1 MLLTWQDF
9 ENTSKNVTIDF
20 EHLCRIFFKYHYVKD
35 VTSIFNQKANNPGIE
50 TEPVLIDGKRVGF
63 QAKYFSNNVNY
74 ADIFD
79 SAQKVVKYYDGK
91 IDYVILFC
99 NKDISTDAE
108 NYKASVKLL
117 SDNNIELE
125 LCCNNSILD
134 VINTVSEYSPIR
146 CLFFNKMNLSDEWF
160 KEKLDCSL
168 KELEPRYTP
177 GFHVNEFE
185 SQKHFDIL
193 YRNEQ
198 VVEHLQTLIAEAKKD
213 LKYNEQKALKQKV
226 ETIIDSL
233 IIPDRLNYG
242 NVLSWNEQFALVKT
256 EINQA
261 IEDLENKLDNTDS
274 TEERRIIYNKLS
286 PLNQLLRIV
295 QRFDLADDEHFRYV
309 NNNILIVEGD
319 AGKGKSHLLG
329 YEAEFHGISEKYRSV
344 LLLGQKFIFEKTPQ
358 EQIMQVLGLQAS
370 FHEFL
375 LACEAKGELD
385 GGIAVI
391 LIDAVNECQKYSIWK
406 QYINEIVEDV
416 KKLKFVRLV
425 CSIRTTYKNYVFTD
439 RIQKEFKQGTI
450 SLVEVTGFRN
460 NLLEAVPLF
469 FNHYHIPIT
478 TAAFLES
485 EFENPLFLQTY
496 CEAYSEGVGIGSRG
510 IFALYNAY
518 VEKEENKVRDLYGI
532 TNGISYA
539 KKVIEKIGKYLFDN
553 NTNRIPLLT
562 LYNECNNIPECDKFI
577 DSFLKAKVLVQ
588 YNYDDGEYVHINY
601 ERFADYIIAK
611 HILNSTNNYEELCTW
626 AQQKL
631 LITNKYGYFVRNY
644 VEGQFAALSVL
655 AYERY
660 HKEIIDCL
668 RVLPNTNKSNLYL
681 YNDIVTEYLDAYL
694 YRADKDINADDFYNV
709 VAPYIQSVGTE
720 RKHLDILIGLS
731 GRNCSLNIN
740 ETTSFFMQM
749 SLKDRDYHWTIY
761 INDRYILGERVFN
774 TIQYFLS
781 ADIDYVTHNE
791 RLLYGQLLTWFLSSS
806 NRELRDKDSR
816 ALIRLIKND
825 ILAMTELLNIFS
837 EVDDPYIISRLYGC
851 VYGALLQT
859 DEEKINI
866 DELSIICKNIFE
878 LIFNQK
884 TVYPDILLRDYALNI
899 IEFCNVKQVKL
910 DFEIKNCRP
919 PYRSFKI
926 PSVDLEDLEKKYPK
940 SDGGWLGTSAIRSS
954 MMPNHKIKGFSG
966 LYGDFGRYTFQSAL
980 SEFKDVDIECAFHYA
995 YSYIANDLKYDNDL
1009 FSEYDNHIG
1018 YGRGR
1023 NNCHI
1028 ERIGKKYEWIA
1039 MYRVLALVSDSCKFD
1054 DEYYNAPK
1062 TYKGTWLPYIRDFDP
1077 TLTISD
1083 DNHPHKGLGVTIN
1096 RQEYRNWQLSN
1107 DDWTKT
1113 DDASNFLD
1121 QVRMVDNLGE
1131 VWYALF
1137 FTASDASGKDFDKAR
1152 QSVWQS
1158 STACIIKKSE
1168 CENFVSRIKDRSFYG
1183 RWFKP
1188 AEVESRYN
1196 VFAREYVLSPAYA
1209 DEYGENDFI
1218 EAEIEVGKKKVLK
1231 SIPRL
1236 KYGGKNLY
1244 ETTNID
1250 LDLENSDGIKMEVV
1264 TEEVE
1269 VDVPFN
1275 ERIGALLPC
1284 YHLYLWEEEYDY
1296 AKDDVIHITMPNKYI
1311 VNALKLTQTLD
1322 GVWQRDGEI
1331 VCADFRLIE
1340 GSNVDGLFIKEKYLR
1355 ELLGD
1360 EFSMVWIGLGEK
1372 QHTYGM
1378 PGGGKQSWS
1387 EISSL
1392 IYEDNSGKLKEIS
1405 KVSQRGSNMN

>member
-9 ENTSKNVTIDF
+9 ENTSKNITVDF
-20 EHLCRIFFKYHYVKD
+20 EHLCRIFFKYRYAKD
-35 VTSIFNQKANNPGIE
+35 VTVILKQKANNPGIE
-50 TEPVLIDGKRVGF
+50 TEPILIEGKKVGF
-63 QAKYFSNNVNY
+63 QAKYFSNNISYN
-74 ADIFD
+74 DILD
-79 SAQKVVKYYDGK
+79 SANKVVKYYGGK
-91 IDYVILFC
+91 IDKVVLFC
-99 NKDISTDAE
+99 NKDISIDAC
-108 NYKASVKLL
+108 NYKKAVLLL
-117 SDNNIELE
+117 SKKNIELE
-125 LCCNNSILD
+125 PCCNNNILD
-134 VINTVSEYSPIR
+134 VINTVSDYAPIK
-146 CLFFNKMNLSDEWF
+146 CLYFNKMNLSDEWF
-160 KEKLDCSL
+160 KEKLDRSL

-177 GFHVNEFE
+177 GFHVNIFE

-198 VVEHLQTLIAEAKKD
+198 VVKHLQTLIDEAKKD
-213 LKYNEQKALKQKV
+213 LEYNEQKALKQKV
-226 ETIIDSL
+226 ETVIDSL
-233 IIPDRLNYG
+233 IIPDRQNCDKILFWY
-242 NVLSWNEQFALVKT
+242 EQFTSVEN

-261 IEDLENKLDNTDS
+261 IERLENKLDNTDS

-286 PLNQLLRIV
+286 SLNQLLRIV
-295 QRFDLADDEHFRYV
+295 QWFNLADDEHFRYV

-358 EQIMQVLGLQAS
+358 EQIMQILGLQAS

-385 GGIAVI
+385 GGITVI
-391 LIDAVNECQKYSIWK
+391 LIDAVNECQKYDIWR
-406 QYINEIVEDV
+406 QYINEIIEDV
-416 KKLKFVRLV
+416 KKFKFVRLV
-425 CSIRTTYKNYVFTD
+425 CSIRTTYKNYVFID

-469 FNHYHIPIT
+469 FNHYNIPIT

-510 IFALYNAY
+510 IFTLYNAY

-539 KKVIEKIGKYLFDN
+539 KKIIDKIGKFLFDN

-577 DSFLKAKVLVQ
+577 DSFVKAKVLVQ

-601 ERFADYIIAK
+601 ERFADYIVAK
-611 HILNSTNNYEELCTW
+611 HILDSTCNYDELGIW
-626 AQQKL
+626 VQQKL
-631 LITNKYGYFVRNY
+631 LVTNKYGYFVRSN

-660 HKEIIDCL
+660 HKEIIDFLC
-668 RVLPNTNKSNLYL
+668 VLTDTNKSGSYL
-681 YNDIVTEYLDAYL
+681 LNNIVTEYLDAYM

-709 VAPYIQSVGTE
+709 VAPYIQSVDTE

-740 ETTSFFMQM
+740 DTTRFFMQIP
-749 SLKDRDYHWTIY
+749 LKDRDYHWTIY
-761 INDRYILGERVFN
+761 INDRYIPGERVYN
-774 TIQYFLS
+774 TIQYFLTS
-781 ADIDYVTHNE
+781 DIGHATHNE
-791 RLLYGQLLTWFLSSS
+791 RLMYGQLLTWFLSSS
-806 NRELRDKDSR
+806 NRELRDKCSR

-825 ILAMTELLNIFS
+825 ISVMVGLLNIFS
-837 EVDDPYIISRLYGC
+837 EVNDPYIISRLYGC

-859 DEEKINI
+859 DDEKINI
-866 DELSIICKNIFE
+866 GELSTLCKNIYE
-878 LIFNQK
+878 LIFNQE

-899 IEFCNVKQVKL
+899 IEFCNAKQAKL
-910 DFEIKNCRP
+910 DFEIKSCRP

-926 PSVDLEDLEKKYPK
+926 PSVDLGDLEKKYPK
-940 SDGGWLGTSAIRSS
+940 SDGSWLGTSAIRSS
-954 MMPNHKIKGFSG
+954 MMPNHEIKGFSG

-980 SEFKDVDIECAFHYA
+980 SEFKDVDIERAFLYA
-995 YSYIANDLKYDNDL
+995 YSYIVNDLEYDNDL
-1009 FSEYDNHIG
+1009 FSGYDKYIG

-1039 MYRVLALVSDSCKFD
+1039 MYHVLALVSDSCKFD
-1054 DEYYNAPK
+1054 DEYYNVPK

-1077 TLTISD
+1077 TLTIFD

-1096 RQEYRNWQLSN
+1096 RQKYKNWQLSN

-1121 QVRMVDNLGE
+1121 QVRMVDNFGE

-1137 FTASDASGKDFDKAR
+1137 FTASDASGKNFDKVR

-1158 STACIIKKSE
+1158 STACLIKKSE
-1168 CENFVSRIKDRSFYG
+1168 CKNFVSRIKDRSFYG

-1209 DEYGENDFI
+1209 DEYGDNSFI
-1218 EAEIEVGKKKVLK
+1218 EAEIEVGKKKVVK
-1231 SIPRL
+1231 SMPRL
-1236 KYGGKNLY
+1236 KYGGKNIY
-1244 ETTNID
+1244 EITDID
-1250 LDLENSDGIKMEVV
+1250 SDLENADSLEIEVV

-1269 VDVPFN
+1269 VDESVN
-1275 ERIGALLPC
+1275 EKIGSLLPC

-1296 AKDDVIHITMPNKYI
+1296 AKNDVIHITMPNKYI
-1311 VNALKLTQTLD
+1311 VNTLKLTQTLD

-1340 GSNVDGLFIKEKYLR
+1340 GCNVDGLYIKEKYLR
-1355 ELLGD
+1355 ELLAD

-1372 QHTYGM
+1372 QHTNGM
-1378 PGGGKQSWS
+1378 PGRGKQSWS
-1387 EISSL
+1387 KLSSL

-1405 KVSQRGSNMN
+1405 IASHGRSNMN

>member
-1 MLLTWQDF
+1 MLTWQDF
-9 ENTSKNVTIDF
+9 ENTSKNITVDF
-20 EHLCRIFFKYHYVKD
+20 EHLCRIFFKYRYVKD
-35 VTSIFNQKANNPGIE
+35 ATVILNQKANNPGIE
-50 TEPVLIDGKRVGF
+50 TEPILIDDKKVGF

-74 ADIFD
+74 ADVFD
-79 SAQKVVKYYDGK
+79 SAQKVVKYYGGK
-91 IDYVILFC
+91 IDKVVLFC
-99 NKDISTDAE
+99 NKDVSIDAD
-108 NYKASVKLL
+108 NYKKAVLLL
-117 SDNNIELE
+117 SKNNIEIE
-125 LCCNNSILD
+125 PCCNNSILD
-134 VINTVSEYSPIR
+134 TINTVSEYAPIR
-146 CLFFNKMNLSDEWF
+146 CLFFNKMDLSDEWF
-160 KEKLDCSL
+160 KEKLDRSL

-198 VVEHLQTLIAEAKKD
+198 VTEYLQVLLDEAKKD
-213 LKYNEQKALKQKV
+213 LKYNEQKLLKQKV

-233 IIPDRLNYG
+233 VIPDRQNYG
-242 NVLSWNEQFALVKT
+242 KILSWYGQFASVEI

-261 IEDLENKLDNTDS
+261 IELLEVQLDNTDS
-274 TEERRIIYNKLS
+274 TEKRRIIYNKLS

-295 QRFDLADDEHFRYV
+295 QRFDLATDEHFRYI
-309 NNNILIVEGD
+309 NNKILIVEGD
-319 AGKGKSHLLG
+319 AGNGKSHLLG
-329 YEAEFHGISEKYRSV
+329 YEAEFHGVSEKYRSV
-344 LLLGQKFIFEKTPQ
+344 LLLGQKFIYEKTPQ
-358 EQIMQVLGLQAS
+358 EQITQILGLKTD
-370 FHEFL
+370 FHDFL
-375 LACEAKGELD
+375 LACEAQGEID
-385 GGIAVI
+385 GGVTVI
-391 LIDAVNECQKYSIWK
+391 MIDAVNECQKYGVWK
-406 QYINEIVEDV
+406 QYLNEIVEDI
-416 KKLKFVRLV
+416 KKFKFVRLV
-425 CSIRTTYKNYVFTD
+425 CSIRTTYKKYIFSD
-439 RIQKEFKQGTI
+439 SLRKEIEQGTI
-450 SLVEVTGFRN
+450 SLAEVTGFRN
-460 NLLEAVPLF
+460 NLAEAVPLF
-469 FNHYHIPIT
+469 FNHYNIPIT

-496 CEAYSEGVGIGSRG
+496 CEAYSEGIGIGSRG
-510 IFALYNAY
+510 IFSLYNAY
-518 VEKEENKVRDLYGI
+518 IEKEENKVRDLYGI
-532 TNGISYA
+532 TNGISFA
-539 KKVIEKIGKYLFDN
+539 KKIIEKIGKYLFDN
-553 NTNRIPLLT
+553 NTNRMPLIS
-562 LYNECNNIPECDKFI
+562 LYSECNNIPECSKFI

-601 ERFADYIIAK
+601 ERFADYIVAK
-611 HILNSTNNYEELCTW
+611 HILDSTHSYDELGVW
-626 AQQKL
+626 VQQKL
-631 LITNKYGYFVRNY
+631 LVANKYGYFVRSN

-655 AYERY
+655 AYEKY
-660 HKEIIDCL
+660 NKEIIDFL
-668 RVLPNTNKSNLYL
+668 RVLPDTNKSSFYL
-681 YNDIVTEYLDAYL
+681 HNDIVTEYLDAYL
-694 YRADKDINADDFYNV
+694 YRADKDINAEVFYKV

-740 ETTSFFMQM
+740 ETTRFFMQI

-761 INDRYILGERVFN
+761 INDRYVLGERVYN
-774 TIQYFLS
+774 TIQYFLKS
-781 ADIDYVTHNE
+781 NIGYVTHNE
-791 RLLYGQLLTWFLSSS
+791 RLMYGQLLTWFLSSS

-825 ILAMTELLNIFS
+825 ISAMAELLNIFS

-859 DEEKINI
+859 DDEQLNI
-866 DELSIICKNIFE
+866 DELSKLCKNIYE
-878 LIFNQK
+878 KIFNQE

-899 IEFCNVKQVKL
+899 IEFCNAKQVKL
-910 DFEIKNCRP
+910 DFDIRNCRP
-919 PYRSFKI
+919 PYKSFKI
-926 PSVDLEDLEKKYPK
+926 PSVDLEDLKKKYPK
-940 SDGGWLGTSAIRSS
+940 SDGSWLGTSAIRSS

-980 SEFKDVDIECAFHYA
+980 SEFKDVDIERAFHYA
-995 YSYIANDLKYDNDL
+995 YSYIVNNLEYDNEL
-1009 FSEYDNHIG
+1009 FSEYDSHIG

-1039 MYRVLALVSDSCKFD
+1039 MYHVLALVSDSYKFN
-1054 DEYYNAPK
+1054 DEYYNAPV

-1083 DNHPHKGLGVTIN
+1083 DNHPHKSLGVTIN
-1096 RQEYRNWQLSN
+1096 RQEYKNWQLSN

-1121 QVRMVDNLGE
+1121 QVRIVDNHGE

-1158 STACIIKKSE
+1158 STACLIKKSE
-1168 CENFVSRIKDRSFYG
+1168 SENFVSKIKDKNFYG

-1209 DEYGENDFI
+1209 DEYGEDDFI
-1218 EAEIEVGKKKVLK
+1218 EAEIEVVKKKVLK
-1231 SIPRL
+1231 SMPRL

-1244 ETTNID
+1244 DTTDID
-1250 LDLENSDGIKMEVV
+1250 LDLENADGLKIEVV

-1269 VDVPFN
+1269 VDEPIN
-1275 ERIGALLPC
+1275 ERLGSILPC

-1296 AKDDVIHITMPNKYI
+1296 SKDDVIHITMPNKYI

-1340 GSNVDGLFIKEKYLR
+1340 GSNVDGLYIKEKYLR

-1360 EFSMVWIGLGEK
+1360 EFSMVWIGFGEK

-1378 PGGGKQSWS
+1378 PGGGKQYWS
-1387 EISSL
+1387 ELSSL

-1405 KVSQRGSNMN
+1405 ISNHCGTNVK